1 MLRNS
6 FCALSLAMC
15 GLFNVMPSVANDD
28 PVHMLFEQKT
38 LPCPN
43 GWTVEPNPSMDDSL
57 SYLTDDGELAVSVSL
72 IKQGEGM
79 SLDSER
85 YARVAA
91 EQMGCS
97 IPVQSNIIERAWSF
111 TCNDFKIEGV
121 VYGGEGDL
129 VLLGISGRNEKTE
142 PQLLNFVR
150 FLASQAGAK

>member
-1 MLRNS
+1 M
-6 FCALSLAMC
+6 
-15 GLFNVMPSVANDD
+15 
-28 PVHMLFEQKT
+28 
-38 LPCPN
+38 
-43 GWTVEPNPSMDDSL
+43 
-57 SYLTDDGELAVSVSL
+57 
-72 IKQGEGM
+72 
-79 SLDSER
+79 
-85 YARVAA
+85 RVAA

-150 FLASQAGAK
+150 FLAYQAGAK